1 MITIL
6 FSFIAAFMMN
16 VAEPVQNDSFVEE
29 CSSAVVEAVAT
40 EDKYLGR
47 VNLCDPEGNT
57 CDWGDAYEDASN
69 GRIYVLVQNNKNW
82 KEYAQKSNKPYWTHM
97 IRHGNPSKWM
107 YFSF

>member
-29 CSSAVVEAVAT
+29 CSSVVVEAVAT
-40 EDKYLGR
+40 EDKYLGE
-47 VNLCDPEGNT
+47 VNLCDAEGNT
-57 CDWGDAYEDASN
+57 CDSGKAYEDARN
-69 GRIYVLVQNNKNW
+69 GRIYVWVQSSTY
-82 KEYAQKSNKPYWTHM
+82 YAQKSNKPYWTHM
-97 IRHGNPSKWM
+97 IRYGNPGKWL

>member
-40 EDKYLGR
+40 KDKYLGK
-47 VNLCDPEGNT
+47 VNLCDSEGNT
-57 CDWGDAYEDASN
+57 CDWGEAYEDASN
-69 GRIYVLVQNNKNW
+69 GRIYVLVQDNVNLGKN
-82 KEYAQKSNKPYWTHM
+82 YAQKSNKPYWTHM
-97 IRHGNPSKWM
+97 IRFGKKWM

>member
-40 EDKYLGR
+40 EDKYLGS
-47 VNLCDPEGNT
+47 VNLCDSEGNK
-57 CDWGDAYEDASN
+57 CDWGNAYEDASN
-69 GRIYVLVQNNKNW
+69 GRIYVFVHGDKNKI
-82 KEYAQKSNKPYWTHM
+82 YAQKSNKPYWTHM
-97 IRHGNPSKWM
+97 IRFGNPGRWL